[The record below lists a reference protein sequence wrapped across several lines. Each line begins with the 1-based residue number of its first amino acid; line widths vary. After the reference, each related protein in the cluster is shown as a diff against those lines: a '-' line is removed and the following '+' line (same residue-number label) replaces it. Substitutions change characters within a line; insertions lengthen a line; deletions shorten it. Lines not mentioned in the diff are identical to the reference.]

1 MNKSAI
7 IIGIKGFNL
16 CLDEKKLLQEK
27 QPLGVILFRRNI
39 NNPKQIQR
47 LTRSIRRIL
56 GKEAMILIDQEGG
69 KVSRLNKRLLENL
82 S

>member
-7 IIGIKGFNL
+7 IIGVKGLNL
-16 CLDEKKLLQEK
+16 CLDEKRLLQEK

-47 LTRSIRRIL
+47 LT
-56 GKEAMILIDQEGG
+56 
-69 KVSRLNKRLLENL
+69 NLLDGF
-82 S
+82 